1 MKRFALSFA
10 VAVMAFM
17 LGGCSRYFIQKDAYN
32 AVKKAA
38 LVQYAVNPHML
49 LGTPSTDDVRN
60 GAPEANVASFI
71 KEMNGKPYEL
81 MPTAEMI
88 ANPGYASGA
97 EKLEGYFTAKGMRYF
112 GDSKA
117 VEEATLTPDQAKKLC
132 ADLGVDAVIAVYE
145 SWGQVSRAM
154 GFKAAAR
161 SYFFVNMYDKNGTRI
176 WGDFVGGEAE
186 ESVAAPGGIFAT
198 DKDSMIANFN
208 AAFVAATKEMSAHLA
223 K

>member
-1 MKRFALSFA
+1 MKRIALSLV
-10 VAVMAFM
+10 VAATALV
-17 LGGCSRYFIQKDAYN
+17 GTGCSRYFIQKDAYN

-49 LGTPSTDDVRN
+49 LGTPSADDVRN
-60 GAPEANVASFI
+60 GTPERNVASFL
-71 KEMNGKPYEL
+71 KEMNGKPYQL

-88 ANPGYASGA
+88 ANPGYATGA
-97 EKLEGYFTAKGMRYF
+97 EKLEGYHTAKGMRFF

-117 VEEATLTPDQAKKLC
+117 AEEATLTPDQAKKLC

-176 WGDFVGGEAE
+176 WGDFVGGESE

-198 DKDSMIANFN
+198 DPESMIANFN
-208 AAFVAATKEMSAHLA
+208 AAFLAAAKEMSEHLA

>member
-10 VAVMAFM
+10 VVFAALM
-17 LGGCSRYFIQKDAYN
+17 GTGCGRYFIKKDAYN

-49 LGTPSTDDVRN
+49 LGTPSADDVRN
-60 GAPEANVASFI
+60 GTPERNVASFI
-71 KEMNGKPYEL
+71 KEMNGKPYQL
-81 MPTAEMI
+81 VPTAEMI
-88 ANPGYASGA
+88 ANPGYVTAPD
-97 EKLEGYFTAKGMRYF
+97 KLEGYHTAKGMRFF
-112 GDSKA
+112 GDSTA
-117 VEEATLTPDQAKKLC
+117 AQEASLTPEQAKKLC

-154 GFKAAAR
+154 GFKAAVR

-176 WGDFVGGEAE
+176 WGDLVSGESE
-186 ESVAAPGGIFAT
+186 ESVAAPGGVFAT
-198 DKDSMIANFN
+198 DPESMMGLFN
-208 AAFVAATKEMSAHLA
+208 AAFVTATKELSAHLG